1 MGSLLINNFKFI
13 FLHLVRNGQ
22 QEDLTSASVFLKVRM
37 CIRMYS
43 TYFGKMCTSIVLRMS
58 SACIVFTECITPVV
72 RGRF

>member
-22 QEDLTSASVFLKVRM
+22 QEDLTSASVFLKV
-37 CIRMYS
+37 CVYVCTVHI
-43 TYFGKMCTSIVLRMS
+43 FWKMCTSIVLRMS